1 MYTYSVIGLRG
12 ESVIMDIGHRYP
24 LFVSQP
30 IEDCSQFA
38 KTFDMYMQYMLPY
51 DGRDTL
57 AEGYKL
63 KVNERTKESQ
73 SLLILHSSS

>member
-1 MYTYSVIGLRG
+1 M
-12 ESVIMDIGHRYP
+12 IMDITNRYP
-24 LFVSQP
+24 FFVSQP
-30 IEDCSQFA
+30 IEDCSQYA

-63 KVNERTKESQ
+63 KVN
-73 SLLILHSSS
+73 